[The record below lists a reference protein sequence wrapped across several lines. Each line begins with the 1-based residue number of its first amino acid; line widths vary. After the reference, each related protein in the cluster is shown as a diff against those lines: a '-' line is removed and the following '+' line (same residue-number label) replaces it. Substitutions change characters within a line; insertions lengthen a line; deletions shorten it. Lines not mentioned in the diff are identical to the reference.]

1 MKNNSSCQKAP
12 QDPSELLPMMKVK
25 DDWIDDIPSVIK
37 EPVQAIAA
45 DTGEACVIVFAAV
58 ITVAG
63 HFMRHNQFV
72 AGQNMTL
79 IPGEIN
85 SLVIRAEGC
94 VRLPWYDS
102 VMQLF
107 RDDSDAEHAFCI
119 EKEEG
124 RRFDIGG
131 RELMARESILS
142 SDLRYSTIAKKFN
155 SRKVENILLNG
166 AATSLLDELDRLTS
180 LEKKDLKRALQQAW
194 HCERAGDLKSG
205 VGLLWDVDA
214 AELDGVRGALFGG
227 HTPLPVLL
235 LQARGVIKLPSS
247 DSMGKMD
254 TLQAMMWA
262 YSRRPTGVYKLPDS
276 LREHT
281 DELIVSYERNL
292 SLLENHAARG
302 VLSMLPNL
310 FYRIALIFRF
320 TDKTADHEALLFAA
334 WTVAKKLIVEHYSN
348 LWKITD
354 GFTASNSAVP
364 DNPVETLKEYEL
376 LAKISAGEPINRSQL
391 NRNYSNGQRKM
402 LDTRLSRLLQNG
414 RAVVDAS
421 GRYSVG
427 ALMSD

>member
-12 QDPSELLPMMKVK
+12 KDPSELMPILKVK
-25 DDWIDDIPSVIK
+25 DGWIDDVPSVIK

-45 DTGEACVIVFAAV
+45 DAGEACEIVLAAV
-58 ITVAG
+58 ITIGG
-63 HFMRHNQFV
+63 HFMRHTQFI
-72 AGQNMTL
+72 AGQDMIL

-85 SLVIRAEGC
+85 SLVIRPEGC
-94 VRLPWYDS
+94 VRLPWYDA

-124 RRFDIGG
+124 RRFDLGG

-142 SDLRYSTIAKKFN
+142 SDLRYSTITKTLNAT
-155 SRKVENILLNG
+155 KVDNILLHG
-166 AATSLLDELDRLTS
+166 GATSLLDELDRLTS
-180 LEKKDLKRALQQAW
+180 LEKKDLRRVLQQAW
-194 HCERAGDLKSG
+194 HRERVGDFDVG

-214 AELDGVRGALFGG
+214 AELDGVRRALFGG
-227 HTPLPVLL
+227 HAPLPVLL
-235 LQARGVIKLPSS
+235 LQARGEVKLPSV
-247 DSMGKMD
+247 DSMGELG

-262 YSRRPTGVYKLPDS
+262 YSMRSTGVYKLPDS
-276 LREHT
+276 VRENT

-292 SLLENHAARG
+292 SLFENHAARG

-334 WTVAKKLIVEHYSN
+334 WAVAKKLIVENYGN

-354 GFTASNSAVP
+354 GFTASASAVP

-376 LAKISAGEPINRSQL
+376 LAKISVGEPIKRTKL